1 MSLGYLCD
9 EWGWCEATT
18 EGVGNRGKE
27 AATGQPPHNAT
38 HRSSLRRRREV
49 AQNNHTPH
57 VKYNHNN
64 TSVGGAHLLELLLSF
79 LRGDLEDDEGEYQ
92 AVNPALAF
100 DYSPLDDERRS

>member
-1 MSLGYLCD
+1 MSGDGVKRQPKEL
-9 EWGWCEATT
+9 ET
-18 EGVGNRGKE
+18 EGRKRQLANHPTMQHIGRRFAEGGKLHKI
-27 AATGQPPHNAT
+27 TTPHN
-38 HRSSLRRRREV
+38 
-49 AQNNHTPH
+49 

>member
-1 MSLGYLCD
+1 MGYLCD

-18 EGVGNRGKE
+18 EGVGNRGKLHKI
-27 AATGQPPHNAT
+27 TTPHN
-38 HRSSLRRRREV
+38 
-49 AQNNHTPH
+49 